1 MALAAKN
8 ATTNHLRMTRAEPG
22 RTERDLM
29 TTTDDV
35 PFEERK
41 ERLKEAFR
49 TSRGYF
55 DEVWDEIIGLDLDF
69 FEQYERFSSVPW
81 HHGALDPKT
90 KELIAIGLNASV
102 THMYMPG
109 VRAHIR
115 QALKVGATRQEIM
128 EVFQL
133 VSVLGVHSLTV
144 GLPIFVEELK
154 RAAAAEGGD
163 RSETDEG

>member
-1 MALAAKN
+1 
-8 ATTNHLRMTRAEPG
+8 MTS
-22 RTERDLM
+22 
-29 TTTDDV
+29 TDDV

-115 QALKVGATRQEIM
+115 QALKFGATRQEIM

-154 RAAAAEGGD
+154 RAEAAEGGE
-163 RSETDEG
+163 SNKAAEGGEASR

>member
-1 MALAAKN
+1 MA
-8 ATTNHLRMTRAEPG
+8 
-22 RTERDLM
+22 
-29 TTTDDV
+29 TTDDAAV
-35 PFEERK
+35 AERK
-41 ERLKEAFR
+41 ERLKDAFR
-49 TSRGYF
+49 ASRGYF

-69 FEQYERFSSVPW
+69 FEEYERFSSVPW
-81 HHGALDPKT
+81 HHGALDAKT

-115 QALKVGATRQEIM
+115 QALKFGATKDEIM

-133 VSVLGVHSLTV
+133 VAVLGVHSLTV

-154 RAAAAEGGD
+154 RADAGEG
-163 RSETDEG
+163 

>member
-1 MALAAKN
+1 MAS
-8 ATTNHLRMTRAEPG
+8 
-22 RTERDLM
+22 
-29 TTTDDV
+29 TDDAAIA
-35 PFEERK
+35 ERK
-41 ERLKEAFR
+41 ERLKDAFR
-49 TSRGYF
+49 ASRGYF

-69 FEQYERFSSVPW
+69 FEEYERFSSVPW
-81 HHGALDPKT
+81 HHGALDAKT

-115 QALKVGATRQEIM
+115 QALKFGATKDEIM

-133 VSVLGVHSLTV
+133 VAVLGVHSLTV

-154 RAAAAEGGD
+154 RADGAEG
-163 RSETDEG
+163 

>member
-1 MALAAKN
+1 MAS
-8 ATTNHLRMTRAEPG
+8 
-22 RTERDLM
+22 
-29 TTTDDV
+29 TDDAAV
-35 PFEERK
+35 AERK
-41 ERLKEAFR
+41 ERLKDAFR
-49 TSRGYF
+49 ASRGYF

-69 FEQYERFSSVPW
+69 FEEYERFSSVPW
-81 HHGALDPKT
+81 HHGTLDAKT

-115 QALKVGATRQEIM
+115 QALKFGATKDEIM

-133 VSVLGVHSLTV
+133 VAVLGVHSLTV

-154 RAAAAEGGD
+154 RADAAE
-163 RSETDEG
+163 S

>member
-1 MALAAKN
+1 MAS
-8 ATTNHLRMTRAEPG
+8 
-22 RTERDLM
+22 
-29 TTTDDV
+29 TDDAAV
-35 PFEERK
+35 AERK
-41 ERLKEAFR
+41 ERLKDAFR
-49 TSRGYF
+49 ASRGYF

-115 QALKVGATRQEIM
+115 QALKFGATRQEIM

-154 RAAAAEGGD
+154 RAEAAAAAEGGE
-163 RSETDEG
+163 S

>member
-1 MALAAKN
+1 MA
-8 ATTNHLRMTRAEPG
+8 
-22 RTERDLM
+22 
-29 TTTDDV
+29 TTDDAAV
-35 PFEERK
+35 AERK
-41 ERLKEAFR
+41 ERLKDAFR
-49 TSRGYF
+49 ASRGYF

-69 FEQYERFSSVPW
+69 FEEYERFSSVPW
-81 HHGALDPKT
+81 HHGALDAKT

-115 QALKVGATRQEIM
+115 QALKFGATKDEIM

-133 VSVLGVHSLTV
+133 VAVLGVHSLTL

-154 RAAAAEGGD
+154 RADAAE
-163 RSETDEG
+163 S

>member
-1 MALAAKN
+1 MA
-8 ATTNHLRMTRAEPG
+8 
-22 RTERDLM
+22 
-29 TTTDDV
+29 TTDDAAV
-35 PFEERK
+35 AERK
-41 ERLKEAFR
+41 ERLKDAFR
-49 TSRGYF
+49 ASRGYF

-69 FEQYERFSSVPW
+69 FEEYERFSSVPW
-81 HHGALDPKT
+81 HHGALDAKT

-115 QALKVGATRQEIM
+115 QALKFGATKDEIM

-133 VSVLGVHSLTV
+133 VAVLCVHSLTV

-154 RAAAAEGGD
+154 RAEAGEG
-163 RSETDEG
+163 

>member
-1 MALAAKN
+1 
-8 ATTNHLRMTRAEPG
+8 MTS
-22 RTERDLM
+22 
-29 TTTDDV
+29 TDDAS
-35 PFEERK
+35 FAERK
-41 ERLKEAFR
+41 ERLKDAFR
-49 TSRGYF
+49 ASRGYF

-69 FEQYERFSSVPW
+69 FEEYERFSSVPW
-81 HHGALDPKT
+81 HHGALDAKT

-115 QALKVGATRQEIM
+115 QALKFGATKDEIM

-154 RAAAAEGGD
+154 RAEATE
-163 RSETDEG
+163 S

>member
-1 MALAAKN
+1 MA
-8 ATTNHLRMTRAEPG
+8 
-22 RTERDLM
+22 
-29 TTTDDV
+29 TTDDAAV
-35 PFEERK
+35 AERK
-41 ERLKEAFR
+41 ERLKDAFR
-49 TSRGYF
+49 ASRGYF

-69 FEQYERFSSVPW
+69 FEEYERFSSVPW
-81 HHGALDPKT
+81 HHGALDAKT

-115 QALKVGATRQEIM
+115 QALKFGATKDEIL

-133 VSVLGVHSLTV
+133 VAVLGVHSLTV

-154 RAAAAEGGD
+154 RADAAE
-163 RSETDEG
+163 S

>member
-1 MALAAKN
+1 MAS
-8 ATTNHLRMTRAEPG
+8 
-22 RTERDLM
+22 
-29 TTTDDV
+29 TDDAAV
-35 PFEERK
+35 AERK
-41 ERLKEAFR
+41 ERLKDAFR

-69 FEQYERFSSVPW
+69 FEEYERFSSVPW
-81 HHGALDPKT
+81 HHGALDAKT

-115 QALKVGATRQEIM
+115 QALKFGATKDEIM

-133 VSVLGVHSLTV
+133 VAVLGVHSLTV

-154 RAAAAEGGD
+154 RAEATGG
-163 RSETDEG
+163 

>member
-1 MALAAKN
+1 MAS
-8 ATTNHLRMTRAEPG
+8 
-22 RTERDLM
+22 
-29 TTTDDV
+29 TDDAAV
-35 PFEERK
+35 AERK
-41 ERLKEAFR
+41 ERLKDAFR
-49 TSRGYF
+49 ASRGYF

-69 FEQYERFSSVPW
+69 FEEYERFSSVPW
-81 HHGALDPKT
+81 HHGALDAKT

-115 QALKVGATRQEIM
+115 QALKFGATKDEIM

-133 VSVLGVHSLTV
+133 VAVLGVHSLTV

-154 RAAAAEGGD
+154 RADETEG
-163 RSETDEG
+163 

>member
-1 MALAAKN
+1 
-8 ATTNHLRMTRAEPG
+8 MTSP
-22 RTERDLM
+22 
-29 TTTDDV
+29 DDASIA
-35 PFEERK
+35 ERK
-41 ERLKEAFR
+41 ERLKDAFR
-49 TSRGYF
+49 ASRGYF

-69 FEQYERFSSVPW
+69 FEEYERFSSVPW
-81 HHGALDPKT
+81 HHGARDAKT

-115 QALKVGATRQEIM
+115 QALKFGATKDEIM

-154 RAAAAEGGD
+154 RAEATEG
-163 RSETDEG
+163 

>member
-1 MALAAKN
+1 
-8 ATTNHLRMTRAEPG
+8 
-22 RTERDLM
+22 M
-29 TTTDDV
+29 TTGDEIAFD
-35 PFEERK
+35 ERK
-41 ERLKEAFR
+41 QRLKDAFR
-49 TSRGYF
+49 ASRGYF
-55 DEVWDEIIGLDLDF
+55 DEIWDEIISLDLDF

-109 VRAHIR
+109 VRSHIR
-115 QALKVGATRQEIM
+115 QALKFGATKDEIM

-154 RAAAAEGGD
+154 RAEQEQG
-163 RSETDEG
+163 